1 MRFDIFGRYEIDILR
16 DGAAWKAF
24 RIGEGKRVPLNSV
37 VIPAEAKEEELQL
50 YLDDLFHEL
59 ATPGRTIRR
68 VG

>member
-1 MRFDIFGRYEIDILR
+1 LDATKSRSR
-16 DGAAWKAF
+16 DGSTWKAF
-24 RIGEGKRVPLNSV
+24 SVGEGKRVPLDDV
-37 VIPAEAKEEELQL
+37 VIPANAKEEELQT